1 MSLMIGFVVLVP
13 FISAISFIPVQ
24 NKEKV
29 LQRPFRV
36 SDTDLTDVKDS
47 AQHLFLNAWHRQFS
61 DAQQNF

>member
-1 MSLMIGFVVLVP
+1 MSLMIGFVVLVL

-29 LQRPFRV
+29 LQRLFGV

-47 AQHLFLNAWHRQFS
+47 AQHLF
-61 DAQQNF
+61 